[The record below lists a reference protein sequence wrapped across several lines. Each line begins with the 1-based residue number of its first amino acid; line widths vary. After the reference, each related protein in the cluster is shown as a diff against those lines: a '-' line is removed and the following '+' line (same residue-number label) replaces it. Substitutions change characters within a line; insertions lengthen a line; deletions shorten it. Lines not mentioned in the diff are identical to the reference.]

1 MVGVQCQCVLVCCVL
16 CARSETSPLSR
27 SRLGQQVLPSITVA
41 CHRTVTTLAV
51 ESSNSVLLSLFHALG
66 LCGRGGIRCALC
78 SVTALTLE
86 RRQRA
91 AVDHKQTLG
100 PCALKIVE
108 VACGAEQCAAH
119 GWVPEVARL
128 LDVRLQHVREVQGA
142 GDLALPVSSSI
153 CAAFH
158 TSSGAEVM
166 LLPSST
172 FIIAARSV
180 ADERLE
186 FLQWQKKV
194 LTLSTKDAPRRKSV
208 RGACTRSSV
217 MSVSGVAEVLC
228 DAMLCETRSSQS
240 IGTYCAQQM
249 IHQDRVCQ
257 GQPASPFPPQRRPSQ
272 YVGSVETR
280 AVAPHPAL
288 VPFGRGGFMANA

>member
-1 MVGVQCQCVLVCCVL
+1 M
-16 CARSETSPLSR
+16 
-27 SRLGQQVLPSITVA
+27 
-41 CHRTVTTLAV
+41 
-51 ESSNSVLLSLFHALG
+51 
-66 LCGRGGIRCALC
+66 C

-100 PCALKIVE
+100 PCALKIVA
-108 VACGAEQCAAH
+108 VACGAEECAAH
-119 GWVPEVARL
+119 GWVAEVARL
-128 LDVRLQHVREVQGA
+128 LDVRLHSMSERFKAQETSLFQ
-142 GDLALPVSSSI
+142 VSSSI

-158 TSSGAEVM
+158 TSSAEIM

-186 FLQWQKKV
+186 FLQWQKGFE
-194 LTLSTKDAPRRKSV
+194 LSTKDAPRRKSV